1 MPSDVQ
7 LSWLE
12 VGTNQSVS
20 MRLNLPI
27 AIGKDVTALPDFVD
41 AEQVSPLVL
50 NDRSVSRYHL
60 LLKIEQGNL
69 VAIDQNST
77 NGVLVNGVLLNQSMG
92 LRQVLS
98 KGDRITVG
106 RYEIEIAFDLSPV
119 SANQATITTSQ
130 ANRLSKDSENQ
141 TASVSTNFPTILFN
155 AETGLPPSVASS
167 KGEEPPS
174 PQVSQTSQ
182 DFPPNF
188 FQLPVVEVAALQQ
201 TGMPVYTATYGAVGG
216 GLGSYIWADY
226 LRIFGVA
233 ADQIVSLGLEPQPYA
248 RYKRLCLNSQ
258 IPLYE
263 RLRSNSDSCPDN
275 IWGFPSYAWREA
287 WHDFRRGILKQA
299 AKYLWQVF
307 AEPDLA
313 ETYTPRS
320 GNVFDSIDREAQRIG
335 WDKIYRY
342 GRVRSIRKTDDGRYA
357 IAYSL
362 GQGNHAFLVVR
373 YLHLAVGYAAIQF
386 LPDLQ
391 TYRSQTLDFQSVVN
405 GYEEHEHIYQH
416 LESHGGTVLIRGRGI
431 VASRIVQRISEI
443 RQRVPQQNIHLLH
456 LMRSPK
462 SQGNRYGKAQ
472 RDVDNHYEFQ
482 PFNWPKACWG
492 GDLRLLLE
500 KSDPATRH
508 TLLKDW
514 GGTTTA
520 DRRDWKQ
527 IVQTGLKEGWYQITF
542 GAVEK
547 VERLPDQRTVTYIR
561 SRQMQGILQLT
572 ADFIIDATGLDA
584 KVETNPLY
592 ADLLQC
598 YNIPTN
604 AMGRLNVTNDF
615 EIAELQNQGRAYI
628 GKVYAAGAATL
639 GGGYAAVDSFL
650 GLQFAALR
658 SVDNLIASRA
668 PQLGYL
674 NGLSSLGQWL
684 KWVSNQAP

>member
-12 VGTNQSVS
+12 VGTNQPVS
-20 MRLNLPI
+20 IGLNLPI
-27 AIGKDVTALPDFVD
+27 AIGKDATALPDYVD
-41 AEQVSPLVL
+41 AEKVSPLLL

-60 LLKIEQGNL
+60 LLKIERGNL

-77 NGVLVNGVLLNQSMG
+77 NGVLVNGVLLNPSMG

-98 KGDRITVG
+98 KGDRITLG
-106 RYEIEIAFDLSPV
+106 RYEIAIAFDFSAV
-119 SANQATITTSQ
+119 AANQETITTSQ
-130 ANRLSKDSENQ
+130 PNTQPNTLSKTS
-141 TASVSTNFPTILFN
+141 PTILFN
-155 AETGLPPSVASS
+155 ADTGLPPSVASPTVNPAS
-167 KGEEPPS
+167 QAS
-174 PQVSQTSQ
+174 P

-201 TGMPVYTATYGAVGG
+201 TGMPVYAATYGAVGG

-258 IPLYE
+258 IPLHE

-287 WHDFRRGILKQA
+287 WHDFRRGMLKQA

-320 GNVFDSIDREAQRIG
+320 GHVFDAIEREAQRIG

-342 GRVRSIRKTDDGRYA
+342 GRVRAIRKTDDGRYA

-391 TYRSQTLDFQSVVN
+391 IYRSQTLDFHSVVN

-443 RQRVPQQNIHLLH
+443 RQRAPQQNIYLLH

-462 SQGNRYGKAQ
+462 GQGNRYGKAQ

-508 TLLKDW
+508 TLLKAW

-520 DRRDWKQ
+520 DRRDWKH

-542 GAVEK
+542 GDVEK

-561 SRQMQGILQLT
+561 SRQMEGILQLT

-615 EIAELQNQGRAYI
+615 EIAELRNQGRAYI

-639 GGGYAAVDSFL
+639 GSSYAAVDSFL

-658 SVDNLIASRA
+658 SVDDLIASRA

-684 KWVSNQAP
+684 KWATNQAP